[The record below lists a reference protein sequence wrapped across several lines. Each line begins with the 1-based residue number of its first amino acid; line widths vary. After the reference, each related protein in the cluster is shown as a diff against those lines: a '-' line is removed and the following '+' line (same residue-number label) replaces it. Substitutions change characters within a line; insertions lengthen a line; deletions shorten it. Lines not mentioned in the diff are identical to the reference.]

1 MCPKQTRKPKFRTG
15 DTVRYK
21 NNPKDEIDILAIEG
35 ETYLVDDP
43 GCGEPQHYSFDY
55 VENNFEL

>member
-1 MCPKQTRKPKFRTG
+1 MRPKQTRKPKFRAG

-43 GCGEPQHYSFDY
+43 GCGEPQYYSFDY